1 MDFETKAAMEY
12 RIERKV
18 GGRREFASAT
28 IKLFFRVRGRMDKCL
43 MANQI
48 HEGLVDHDL
57 LNFGFKVSEN
67 KVKMFLLEQIQIK
80 CNKSVANLKL
90 D

>member
-1 MDFETKAAMEY
+1 
-12 RIERKV
+12 
-18 GGRREFASAT
+18 
-28 IKLFFRVRGRMDKCL
+28 MDKCL